1 MDETHRTN
9 PAVVL
14 LAFLAGAVTGAAVAL
29 LTAPQSGRETRS
41 RLKGLAR
48 DAAGRAPRVP
58 EALSAADARAAQAA
72 RQAFNETL
80 EERASSGGPRLG
92 PGGH

>member
-1 MDETHRTN
+1 MDEMHRTN
-9 PAVVL
+9 PATVL

-29 LTAPQSGRETRS
+29 LTAPLSGRETRS

-48 DAAGRAPRVP
+48 DAAGRAPHLP
-58 EALSAADARAAQAA
+58 EALSAAYERASRAA

-80 EERASSGGPRLG
+80 EGRPSSGGPRLG

>member
-1 MDETHRTN
+1 MDETNRTN
-9 PAVVL
+9 PGVVL
-14 LAFLAGAVTGAAVAL
+14 LAFLAGAVTGALVAL

-41 RLKGLAR
+41 RLKELAR
-48 DAAGRAPRVP
+48 DAAGKAPHLP
-58 EALSAADARAAQAA
+58 EALSDAYARASRAA

-92 PGGH
+92 AGGH